1 MSGTISGIGGGGIGL
16 LQALTADSGTIR
28 EQLAVVTQQTASGM
42 VSTSYAGLGAGART
56 ALNLTPQIAQLGT
69 WSSNIDSATA
79 RLGVTQ
85 SALTSITSIAS
96 TFLAKAATL
105 NGLTPGVTADVA
117 AAAKTALV
125 QVAQLLNSKVG
136 DTYVFAGQDTA
147 NPPVPDTTAA
157 TLITDLLGS
166 DTATPPFSTTLG
178 TAVPTVQTGP
188 GERAPVGVLAN
199 QNTLS
204 VSAAPTTGSYM
215 RDIMRALATLA
226 TATDGPGLQAT
237 AADTSARLQSAVSA
251 ISSESGA
258 LGDVQAGLTTR
269 QKALADTKTTL
280 TAQVSGVEDV
290 DMAAALTQ
298 VTQLQTQLQAS
309 YQLIAGV
316 KDLTLSK
323 YI

>member
-1 MSGTISGIGGGGIGL
+1 MSGTIGGIGGGIGL
-16 LQALTADSGTIR
+16 LQALATDSGAIR
-28 EQLAVVTQQTASGM
+28 DQLAVATQQMATGKVAS
-42 VSTSYAGLGAGART
+42 SYAGLGAGGRT
-56 ALNLTPQIAQLGT
+56 SLNLTPQIAQLQT

-105 NGLTPGVTADVA
+105 NGLTPGVTTSVA
-117 AAAKTALV
+117 AQAKTALV

-157 TLITDLLGS
+157 TLIPALLGS
-166 DTATPPFSTTLG
+166 DTATPPFSATLG
-178 TAVPTVQTGP
+178 AAVPTVQTGP

-199 QNTLS
+199 RNTLS
-204 VSAAPTTGSYM
+204 VSAAPSTGSYM

-226 TATDGPGLQAT
+226 NTTDGLGLQAT
-237 AADTSARLQSAVSA
+237 AADTSTRLQSAISA
-251 ISSESGA
+251 ASSEGGA
-258 LGDVQAGLTTR
+258 LGDVQAGLAARKT
-269 QKALADTKTTL
+269 ALTETQTTL
-280 TAQVSGVEDV
+280 SAQVSSVENV
-290 DMAAALTQ
+290 DLAATLTR

-316 KDLTLSK
+316 RDLTLSK

>member
-1 MSGTISGIGGGGIGL
+1 MSGTIGGIGGGIGL
-16 LQALTADSGTIR
+16 LQALATDSGAIR
-28 EQLAVVTQQTASGM
+28 DQLAVATQQMATGKVAS
-42 VSTSYAGLGAGART
+42 SYAGLGAGART
-56 ALNLTPQIAQLGT
+56 SLNLTPQIAQLQT

-105 NGLTPGVTADVA
+105 NGLTPGVTTSVA
-117 AAAKTALV
+117 AQAKTALV

-157 TLITDLLGS
+157 TLIPALLGS
-166 DTATPPFSTTLG
+166 DTATPPFSATLG
-178 TAVPTVQTGP
+178 AAVPTVQTGP

-199 QNTLS
+199 RNTLS
-204 VSAAPTTGSYM
+204 VSAAPSTGSYM

-226 TATDGPGLQAT
+226 NTTDGLGLQAT
-237 AADTSARLQSAVSA
+237 AADTSTRLQSAISA
-251 ISSESGA
+251 ASSEGGA
-258 LGDVQAGLTTR
+258 LGDVQAGLAARKT
-269 QKALADTKTTL
+269 ALTETQTTL
-280 TAQVSGVEDV
+280 SAQVSSVENV
-290 DMAAALTQ
+290 DLAATLTR

-316 KDLTLSK
+316 RDLTLSK

>member
-1 MSGTISGIGGGGIGL
+1 MSGTIGSIGSGIGL
-16 LQALTADSGTIR
+16 LQALAADSGSIR
-28 EQLAVVTQQTASGM
+28 GELSLATQQTATGK
-42 VSTSYAGLGAGART
+42 VADSYAGLGAGART
-56 ALNLTPQIAQLGT
+56 SLSLRPQITQLAT
-69 WSSNIDSATA
+69 WSANIDSATA

-85 SALTSITSIAS
+85 SALTSITAIAS
-96 TFLAKAATL
+96 SFLAKAATL
-105 NGLTPGVTADVA
+105 NGLTPGVTGDVA

-147 NPPVPDTTAA
+147 NPPVPDTSAA
-157 TLITDLLGS
+157 TLIPALLGS
-166 DTATPPFSTTLG
+166 DTAAPPFSATLG
-178 TAVPTVQTGP
+178 TAVPTVQTGQ

-204 VSAAPTTGSYM
+204 VSAVPTTGSYM

-226 TATDGPGLQAT
+226 TTADGPGLQAT
-237 AADTSARLQSAVSA
+237 AADTTARLHSAVGAASN
-251 ISSESGA
+251 ETGA
-258 LGDVQAGLTTR
+258 LGDVQAGLASR
-269 QKALADTKTTL
+269 KTQLTDVRTAL

-290 DMAAALTQ
+290 DLAAALTR
-298 VTQLQTQLQAS
+298 VSQLQTQLQAS
-309 YQLIAGV
+309 FQLIAGV

>member
-1 MSGTISGIGGGGIGL
+1 MSGTIGGIGGGIGL
-16 LQALTADSGTIR
+16 LQALATDSGAIR
-28 EQLAVVTQQTASGM
+28 DQLAVATQQMATGKVAS
-42 VSTSYAGLGAGART
+42 SYAGLGAGART
-56 ALNLTPQIAQLGT
+56 SLNLTPQIAQLQT

-105 NGLTPGVTADVA
+105 NGLMPGVTASVA
-117 AAAKTALV
+117 AQAKTALV

-157 TLITDLLGS
+157 TLVPALLGS
-166 DTATPPFSTTLG
+166 DTATPPFSATLG

-226 TATDGPGLQAT
+226 NTTDGPGLQAI
-237 AADTSARLQSAVSA
+237 AADTSTRLQSAISA
-251 ISSESGA
+251 ASSEGGA
-258 LGDVQAGLTTR
+258 LGDVQAGLVARKT
-269 QKALADTKTTL
+269 ALTETQTTL
-280 TAQVSGVEDV
+280 SAQVSTVENV
-290 DMAAALTQ
+290 DLAATLTR

-316 KDLTLSK
+316 RDLTLSK